1 MNPEYDITC
10 IDLVILSIFSAY
22 KIYLGNYAP
31 RLLSGKTIVVA
42 AVVAIALAIGILAVY
57 AYDSANNGRSDV
69 DGSEAR
75 TLAAGLEKKIDDA
88 INIMKATG
96 SEPEVRSVDSLSLI
110 STAQMGIPQDA
121 DTAKRE
127 VAKRILSEHKDFASI
142 FFLTLEGDLYMGE
155 PFEQQKQLPRLN
167 YSDRDWYQG
176 VSSTDDAYTSSVF
189 MSAAVNEPAIAVAV
203 PVSAPDGG
211 NETAGTIGYWVAIIN
226 LDTIESGLK
235 DMQNGDRR
243 MIFVDH
249 NGTEIA
255 DSARD
260 PSTKRTELR
269 SFADLQGV
277 RAALAGESGSLTE
290 TVDGKDIL
298 VSYAPL
304 NAHPHTWAVVV
315 LTPQ

>member
-31 RLLSGKTIVVA
+31 HLLSGKTIVAA
-42 AVVAIALAIGILAVY
+42 AVVAIALAIVAVY
-57 AYDSANNGRSDV
+57 TYDSANNGRSDV
-69 DGSEAR
+69 DESEAH

-88 INIMKATG
+88 INVMKATG
-96 SEPEVRSVDSLSLI
+96 DEPEVRSVDSLSLI

-142 FFLTLEGDLYMGE
+142 FFRTLEGDLYMGE

-189 MSAAVNEPAIAVAV
+189 MSAAINEPAIAVAV

-211 NETAGTIGYWVAIIN
+211 NETPGTIGYWVAIIN

>member
-10 IDLVILSIFSAY
+10 MDLVIFPVLLAH

-31 RLLSGKTIVVA
+31 CMLSGRTVVVA
-42 AVVAIALAIGILAVY
+42 AVVVIAVAIGILAVY
-57 AYDSANNGRSDV
+57 AYDSASNGGSGIDE
-69 DGSEAR
+69 SEAR
-75 TLAAGLEKKIDDA
+75 TLAAGLEKKIDEA
-88 INIMKATG
+88 INVMKATG
-96 SEPEVRSVDSLSLI
+96 DEPEVRSVDSLPLI

-127 VAKRILSEHKDFASI
+127 VAKRILAEHKDFASI

-155 PFEQQKQLPRLN
+155 PFEQQRQLPRLN

-189 MSAAVNEPAIAVAV
+189 MSAAINEPAIAVAV
-203 PVSAPDGG
+203 PVSAQDGG
-211 NETAGTIGYWVAIIN
+211 DERAGTIGYWVAIVN
-226 LDTIESGLK
+226 LDTIESGVR
-235 DMQNGDRR
+235 DMQNDDRR
-243 MIFVDH
+243 VIFVDH

-255 DSARD
+255 DSARE

-277 RAALAGESGSLTE
+277 KAALAGKSGSLSE
-290 TVDGKDIL
+290 SVDGKNML

-304 NAHPHTWAVVV
+304 NANPHTWAAVVM
-315 LTPQ
+315 TPQ

>member
-31 RLLSGKTIVVA
+31 HLLSGKTIVAA
-42 AVVAIALAIGILAVY
+42 AVVAIALAIVAVY
-57 AYDSANNGRSDV
+57 TYDSANNGRSDV
-69 DGSEAR
+69 DESEAH

-88 INIMKATG
+88 INVMKATG
-96 SEPEVRSVDSLSLI
+96 DEPEVRSVDSLSLI

-142 FFLTLEGDLYMGE
+142 FFRTLEGDLYMGE

-176 VSSTDDAYTSSVF
+176 VSGTDNAYTSSVF
-189 MSAAVNEPAIAVAV
+189 MSAAINEPAIAVAV

-211 NETAGTIGYWVAIIN
+211 NKTVGTVGYWVVIVN
-226 LDTIESGLK
+226 LDTIESGLR
-235 DMQNGDRR
+235 DMQNDDRR
-243 MIFVDH
+243 VIFVDH

-255 DSARD
+255 DSTRD
-260 PSTKRTELR
+260 RSTNRTELG
-269 SFADLQGV
+269 SFTDLQGV
-277 RAALAGESGSLTE
+277 RTALAGESGSLTE
-290 TVDGKDIL
+290 TVDGKDMLI
-298 VSYAPL
+298 SSTPL
-304 NAHPHTWAVVV
+304 SAHPHTWASVVM
-315 LTPQ
+315 TPL